1 MNIRI
6 YKSKGEGEVQAP
18 PSKSMAHRLLICGGL
33 SGNQATV
40 QNIAMSKDIEATLG
54 CLKGMGAVFTVDGD
68 AVCFHKSVSF
78 GAYRDIL
85 NCNESGS
92 TLRFF
97 IPLALVDGVK
107 TKFIGK
113 GRLMSR
119 PMTVYED
126 ICKKEGIYYEG
137 NENGIAVE
145 GKLKGGKYTVP
156 GDISSQFI
164 TGLMFALPLI
174 SGGEIEI
181 TGKIE
186 SRSYINL
193 TISAMNKAGIGAV
206 WKNENTLYIP
216 KGDYKLTAETVE
228 GDYSNAAFMEGLNYL
243 GSKVKVTGLSDDTM
257 QGDAVYREYFKKMS
271 KGNCTLDITDCP
283 DLGPVLMALGGALHG
298 VTLTGTARLKIKE
311 SDRAEVMKD
320 VLKSFSLDCTVE
332 ENRVIIPKGQ
342 IKTPA
347 HPVDGYN
354 DHRIVM
360 STALLMTLTGGEIQ
374 GSEAVN
380 KSYPDFFERLGELGI
395 KLEYISKEDE

>member
-6 YKSKGEGEVQAP
+6 YKSKGEGEIKAP
-18 PSKSMAHRLLICGGL
+18 PSKSMAHRLLICAGL

-40 QNIAMSKDIEATLG
+40 YNIAMSKDIEATLA
-54 CLKGMGAVFTVDGD
+54 CLKGMGAVFSVDGD
-68 AVCFHKSVSF
+68 TVCFNKAVSF
-78 GAYRDIL
+78 GRDREIL

-97 IPLALVDGVK
+97 MPIAMVDGVK

-126 ICKKEGIYYEG
+126 ICKKEGIYYSGDES
-137 NENGIAVE
+137 GIVVE

-181 TGKIE
+181 MGKIE

-193 TISAMNKAGIGAV
+193 TISSMNKAGIAV
-206 WKNENTLYIP
+206 SWKNENTLYIP
-216 KGDYKLTAETVE
+216 KGDYNLTVETVE
-228 GDYSNAAFMEGLNYL
+228 GDYSNAAFLEGLNYL
-243 GSKVKVTGLSDDTM
+243 GSKVNVTGLSDDTM

-271 KGNCTLDITDCP
+271 KGSCTLDITDCP

-311 SDRAEVMKD
+311 SDRAEVMKE
-320 VLKSFSLDCTVE
+320 VLESFSLDCTVE

-342 IKTPA
+342 IKQPA
-347 HPVDGYN
+347 TPVDGYN

-360 STALLMTLTGGEIQ
+360 SAALLMTLAGGEIH
-374 GSEAVN
+374 GAEAVA
-380 KSYPDFFERLGELGI
+380 KSYPDFFERLEEVGI
-395 KLEYISKEDE
+395 KLEYMKEDE